1 MICTFIS
8 SLLVEEIY
16 DTPHLIYIYIYKLI
30 TRCPHTIYIYI
41 YISMTGIL
49 SLPPLAGCLVILN
62 LIYLSQALIVGISIS
77 GSLSTAPA
85 RHSYFLTELS
95 SDRTFGGK
103 YHRHQRVY
111 QQRVFG

>member
-16 DTPHLIYIYIYKLI
+16 DTPHLIYIYIY
-30 TRCPHTIYIYI
+30 
-41 YISMTGIL
+41 MTGIL

-111 QQRVFG
+111 QQRVFS